1 MKTRNSYICLLI
13 CAASALLTT
22 GCNNGGAQ
30 EPFDVVIMNGRV
42 MDPETNFDAVR
53 NVGIRDGQIVTI
65 TEDAIDGVETIDATG
80 HVISPG
86 FIDTE
91 QHGLR
96 PWGIKV
102 NLRDGVTTQMDF
114 EVGAANID
122 EWYAAR
128 EGKKNAGQFRHR
140 GWS

>member
-1 MKTRNSYICLLI
+1 MRSVVFLSSVIFTSLLSFSSM
-13 CAASALLTT
+13 AK
-22 GCNNGGAQ
+22 
-30 EPFDVVIMNGRV
+30 EYDVVIQNGRV

-53 NVGIRDGQIVTI
+53 NVGIKNGRIEKISKSKLKGK
-65 TEDAIDGVETIDATG
+65 ETIDATG
-80 HVISPG
+80 LVVAPG

-91 QHGLR
+91 QHGLS

-114 EVGAANID
+114 EGGALNID

-128 EGKKNAGQFRHR
+128 EGNTPRLISAPRWGRN
-140 GWS
+140 